1 MPNSGDVIFFF
12 FFGGRGEENGIEVG
26 LMGLT
31 NYNTLLLVTN
41 IAEC

>member
-12 FFGGRGEENGIEVG
+12 FGGGEEENGIEVG

-31 NYNTLLLVTN
+31 NYNILLLITN
-41 IAEC
+41 MAEC